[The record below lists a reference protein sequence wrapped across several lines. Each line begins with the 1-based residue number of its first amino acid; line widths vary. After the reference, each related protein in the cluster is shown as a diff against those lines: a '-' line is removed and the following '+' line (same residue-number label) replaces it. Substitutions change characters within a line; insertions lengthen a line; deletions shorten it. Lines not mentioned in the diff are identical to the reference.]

1 MLVVAKRQNKRTQFT
16 QRETKR
22 QKLEDKDPDTRCL
35 EEDGKNK
42 ETKKERGQSVK
53 RGRVL
58 SKILEQ
64 QTLTLLIL
72 QIAVLF
78 PFVLKQIIKRT
89 HGNPL

>member
-1 MLVVAKRQNKRTQFT
+1 MAWNLNFKKR
-16 QRETKR
+16 
-22 QKLEDKDPDTRCL
+22 LAM
-35 EEDGKNK
+35 
-42 ETKKERGQSVK
+42 
-53 RGRVL
+53 GRVL